1 MVSFLLGALFV
12 AGGVLVGS
20 VIPGSAPIA
29 GGVVVVGVLNLI
41 LGVLSVLPAMPL
53 DGGRVVRAFAW
64 SRYGDRDRAYRTT
77 ARVGRMIGWTIL
89 GAGVALVLADLVTEG
104 LIGIAL
110 GWLLNTGART
120 GERRLALE
128 QLLRGAQ
135 VSDAMRVD
143 VPFVG
148 PNLTIDTFAS
158 RFEGQ
163 DAVAAMPVVDDDKVV
178 GVVGRKRLVR
188 LGRRRF
194 GGTRVDQ
201 VMAAA
206 PPQAPVLAPSD
217 ALWDAVEAMNEGG
230 LDGLAVADGARL
242 AGLVTRDSLADAI
255 RSRSRRAGRAVGM
268 SNAYGFGRSGGI
280 DLSGEL
286 LLAEAAQATVLAGV
300 EPLADVERIAPEAA
314 LGRVL
319 AAPLVAG
326 VSLPPWDNSAMD
338 GYAVRAADVAAA
350 AEGGPVRLAVGASR
364 GPGRRRGP
372 RVVPGTAIRIATGA
386 PIRPAPTPSS
396 RSS

>member
-1 MVSFLLGALFV
+1 MGGGGGIPIARVLGIEIRISVAWVVLVALIAFIGGQQAILSDPTLIPLAQLAIGIAVALLFLASVVAHELAHALVGRRRGVPTTTIVLGFIGGLAPLSIQAATARDELVIAVAGPMVSFLLGALFV

-89 GAGVALVLADLVTEG
+89 GAGVALVLANLVTEG

-201 VMAAA
+201 VMAA

-230 LDGLAVADGARL
+230 LDGLAVADGGRL

-255 RSRSRRAGRAVGM
+255 RSRA
-268 SNAYGFGRSGGI
+268 
-280 DLSGEL
+280 
-286 LLAEAAQATVLAGV
+286 AAQAA
-300 EPLADVERIAPEAA
+300 R
-314 LGRVL
+314 
-319 AAPLVAG
+319 
-326 VSLPPWDNSAMD
+326 SA
-338 GYAVRAADVAAA
+338 
-350 AEGGPVRLAVGASR
+350 
-364 GPGRRRGP
+364 
-372 RVVPGTAIRIATGA
+372 
-386 PIRPAPTPSS
+386 
-396 RSS
+396 

>member
-1 MVSFLLGALFV
+1 MGGGGGIPIARVLGIEIRISVAWVVLVALIAFIGGQQAILSDPTLIPLAQLAIGIAVALLFLASVVAHELAHALVGRRRGVPTTSIVLGFIGGLAPLSIQAATARDELVIAVAGPMVSFLLGALFV

-201 VMAAA
+201 VMAA

-230 LDGLAVADGARL
+230 LDGLAVADGGRL

-255 RSRSRRAGRAVGM
+255 RSRA
-268 SNAYGFGRSGGI
+268 
-280 DLSGEL
+280 
-286 LLAEAAQATVLAGV
+286 AAQAA
-300 EPLADVERIAPEAA
+300 R
-314 LGRVL
+314 
-319 AAPLVAG
+319 
-326 VSLPPWDNSAMD
+326 SA
-338 GYAVRAADVAAA
+338 
-350 AEGGPVRLAVGASR
+350 
-364 GPGRRRGP
+364 
-372 RVVPGTAIRIATGA
+372 
-386 PIRPAPTPSS
+386 
-396 RSS
+396 

>member
-1 MVSFLLGALFV
+1 MGGGGGIPIARVVGIEIRISVAWVVLVALIAFIGGQQAILSDPTLIPLAQVVIGIGVALLFLVSVVAHELAHALIGRRRGVPTTTIVLGFIGGLAPLSIQAATARDELVIAVAGPMVSFLLGALFV
-12 AGGVLVGS
+12 VGGVLAGS
-20 VIPGSAPIA
+20 VMPGSAPIA

-41 LGVLSVLPAMPL
+41 LAVLSVLPAMPL

-77 ARVGRMIGWTIL
+77 ARVGRMVGWTIL

-135 VSDAMRVD
+135 VSDAMRID

-148 PNLTIDTFAS
+148 PNLTIDTFAG

-163 DAVAAMPVVDDDKVV
+163 DAVAAMPVVDDDRVI

-201 VMAAA
+201 VMAA

-230 LDGLAVADGARL
+230 LDGLAVADGGRL

-255 RSRSRRAGRAVGM
+255 RSRA
-268 SNAYGFGRSGGI
+268 
-280 DLSGEL
+280 
-286 LLAEAAQATVLAGV
+286 AAQAA
-300 EPLADVERIAPEAA
+300 R
-314 LGRVL
+314 
-319 AAPLVAG
+319 
-326 VSLPPWDNSAMD
+326 SA
-338 GYAVRAADVAAA
+338 
-350 AEGGPVRLAVGASR
+350 
-364 GPGRRRGP
+364 
-372 RVVPGTAIRIATGA
+372 
-386 PIRPAPTPSS
+386 
-396 RSS
+396 

>member
-1 MVSFLLGALFV
+1 MGGGGGIPIARVLGIEIRISVAWVVLVALIAFIGGQQAILSDPTLIPLAQLAIGIAVALLFLASVVAHELAHALVGRRRGVPTTTIVLGFIGGLAPLSIQAATARDELVIAVAGPMVSFLLGALFV

-178 GVVGRKRLVR
+178 GVVGRNPAFAWPRMKACR
-188 LGRRRF
+188 
-194 GGTRVDQ
+194 
-201 VMAAA
+201 
-206 PPQAPVLAPSD
+206 SI
-217 ALWDAVEAMNEGG
+217 
-230 LDGLAVADGARL
+230 ADCSATGS
-242 AGLVTRDSLADAI
+242 TRDSQI
-255 RSRSRRAGRAVGM
+255 P
-268 SNAYGFGRSGGI
+268 
-280 DLSGEL
+280 
-286 LLAEAAQATVLAGV
+286 AT
-300 EPLADVERIAPEAA
+300 
-314 LGRVL
+314 
-319 AAPLVAG
+319 
-326 VSLPPWDNSAMD
+326 
-338 GYAVRAADVAAA
+338 
-350 AEGGPVRLAVGASR
+350 
-364 GPGRRRGP
+364 
-372 RVVPGTAIRIATGA
+372 
-386 PIRPAPTPSS
+386 
-396 RSS
+396 